1 MNLLE
6 APICAKAVARLRS
19 KGWRVGCEIRTDN
32 RPIDAAAI
40 LNGKVL
46 ALEAKVSLNEKLRY
60 QLKRLTIRADYV
72 LGVVGSPPRTEGINW
87 CVKHDI
93 GLWIVTDGPI
103 IELVPYRQL
112 TPNNKYRIDIIR
124 RLERWDE
131 TIVGG
136 VPNRLGIGVAQD
148 VQRRVD
154 EYRAANPNATW
165 KEIYSSVPSHYD
177 SYKNMYSSLRSNA
190 ERLAWRKRILARAK
204 KISGAVQHRPD
215 HAATNPKP
223 AAL

>member
-32 RPIDAAAI
+32 RPIDAAAV

-46 ALEAKVSLNEKLRY
+46 ALEAKISLNEKLRH
-60 QLKRLTIRADYV
+60 QLRRLTVRADYV
-72 LGVVGSPPRTEGINW
+72 LGVVGSQPRREGINW
-87 CVKHDI
+87 CVKNQI

-112 TPNNKYRIDIIR
+112 TPNNRYRNDIIK

-154 EYRAANPNATW
+154 AYRAANPGATW

-177 SYKNMYSSLRSNA
+177 SSKNMYSSLRSNA
-190 ERLAWRKRILARAK
+190 ERLAWRKRVMGRAQEN
-204 KISGAVQHRPD
+204 V
-215 HAATNPKP
+215 
-223 AAL
+223 